1 MKKYSLILCALAM
14 SILCACNGNRV
25 VESIPL
31 PEHPRPDF
39 ERAEWMNLN
48 GHWAFTFDAALAGK
62 VLSGE
67 DCSVMDR
74 KILVPF
80 PWGSKL
86 SEVEDQ
92 GDIAWYGRSITVPKA
107 WQGKRVFLVVG
118 ASDWDTH
125 VWLDGNEIG
134 SHQGG
139 YTPFECELKDVRF
152 GQAQQLVIKADD
164 TPSDAHLYGKQ
175 GYGNARGIWQTVYLE
190 ARGQNYISSLHF
202 TPDIDNSNV
211 KVDVALAAPAS
222 EGEAFKLEF
231 KTGDQDTFTADISGK
246 DKASF
251 TIPVKD
257 QHLWDLDDPFL
268 YEVKASLGKEDEV
281 ESYFGQRKIG
291 VMPFPGADFNYV
303 ALNNKPLYLQLC
315 LDQSYH
321 PEGYYTFPSDEFM
334 KNEILISKNL
344 GLNGNRIHIK
354 VEVPRKLY
362 WADKLGLLIMA
373 DTPNFWGEPVPEARE
388 DWENCLRAQVERDYN
403 HPSIFAWVNFNETW
417 GLRTDGTYLPETQE
431 WVRSMYHLTKDL
443 DPSRLVEDQSACN
456 HDHVESDINSW
467 HAYCRGFVWEEEI
480 KKFVDGTFPGSTYN
494 YIAGN
499 KQNGAPM
506 INSECGNVW
515 GYEGS
520 AGDCDFT
527 WDYHIMMDAFRR
539 YPKCAGW
546 LYTEHHDVINEW
558 NGYVK
563 YDRSPKIDGL
573 DELVPGMT
581 IADFQSPYYISPE
594 KSLYTENEA
603 GSWVDLPLY
612 ASFMT
617 DKDPGK
623 LTISTELVGWD
634 GLGNFKTFDKEDI
647 QIGFEPYL
655 SRTVASQKVHMPEEN
670 GIYLLRIVLRNDK
683 GEALHHNFTTF
694 RIKDGKATAD
704 EKVSIISFAPSSYSA
719 SEWSLGQ
726 TSIYDG
732 LKVDGFGNGYFEY
745 TISLPDDI
753 ALEQISSAELVFEA
767 SAKQQFG
774 KDKEGNEIQGD
785 YMLGKGTFDPCK
797 SLNSYAM
804 TDNVLWPSKIVV
816 SVNGAVIGEKDLA
829 DDPADHR
836 GILSWGSQPNVRRM
850 CEAGSYGELV
860 RIKINPNDIPAGDIL
875 RTRTA
880 TLRITV
886 PASEQGGGL
895 AIYGKDFGRYP
906 LDPSIVLKY

>member
-1 MKKYSLILCALAM
+1 
-14 SILCACNGNRV
+14 
-25 VESIPL
+25 
-31 PEHPRPDF
+31 
-39 ERAEWMNLN
+39 
-48 GHWAFTFDAALAGK
+48 
-62 VLSGE
+62 
-67 DCSVMDR
+67 
-74 KILVPF
+74 
-80 PWGSKL
+80 
-86 SEVEDQ
+86 
-92 GDIAWYGRSITVPKA
+92 
-107 WQGKRVFLVVG
+107 
-118 ASDWDTH
+118 
-125 VWLDGNEIG
+125 
-134 SHQGG
+134 
-139 YTPFECELKDVRF
+139 
-152 GQAQQLVIKADD
+152 
-164 TPSDAHLYGKQ
+164 
-175 GYGNARGIWQTVYLE
+175 
-190 ARGQNYISSLHF
+190 
-202 TPDIDNSNV
+202 
-211 KVDVALAAPAS
+211 
-222 EGEAFKLEF
+222 
-231 KTGDQDTFTADISGK
+231 
-246 DKASF
+246 
-251 TIPVKD
+251 
-257 QHLWDLDDPFL
+257 
-268 YEVKASLGKEDEV
+268 
-281 ESYFGQRKIG
+281 
-291 VMPFPGADFNYV
+291 
-303 ALNNKPLYLQLC
+303 
-315 LDQSYH
+315 
-321 PEGYYTFPSDEFM
+321 
-334 KNEILISKNL
+334 
-344 GLNGNRIHIK
+344 
-354 VEVPRKLY
+354 
-362 WADKLGLLIMA
+362 MA

-594 KSLYTENEA
+594 KYLYTENEA

-719 SEWSLGQ
+719 SEAAPIPAVDVK
-726 TSIYDG
+726 TSGNGVSFTRYKGDFLSTSEMLAKGTIDG
-732 LKVDGFGNGYFEY
+732 KGVKPFFGIDEAEDEDHFGYVFDTWLKVEQTGIHQFNIISDDGAVMFVDGKEVLNVDGSHPDRSGWAILDLEKGMHHIELRYFE
-745 TISLPDDI
+745 D
-753 ALEQISSAELVFEA
+753 FEA
-767 SAKQQFG
+767 QKL
-774 KDKEGNEIQGD
+774 DV
-785 YMLGKGTFDPCK
+785 
-797 SLNSYAM
+797 
-804 TDNVLWPSKIVV
+804 VLTCPDGQ
-816 SVNGAVIGEKDLA
+816 NG
-829 DDPADHR
+829 P
-836 GILSWGSQPNVRRM
+836 
-850 CEAGSYGELV
+850 
-860 RIKINPNDIPAGDIL
+860 IPAERLFISAD
-875 RTRTA
+875 
-880 TLRITV
+880 
-886 PASEQGGGL
+886 
-895 AIYGKDFGRYP
+895 
-906 LDPSIVLKY
+906 